1 MQSVFPHCL
10 KRATILLLLLICT
23 AYGAAFAQGNLPE
36 LSSRRLLNDLQ
47 VTVAHTRNSGD
58 AVTMGLV
65 LRYGSAFDPEG
76 KGGLAYLVSRMLMK
90 ATTDRS
96 AEDIQS
102 ELEYLGA
109 SVEVSC
115 DWDGMRILLRAPT
128 ASFERSLLLFYQIVG
143 EAHFEEED
151 FAAVKQSILEEL
163 QKPPDPR
170 KRIHDQLEAV
180 LFQGTTYARPLMGT
194 TESVNALTMGDVRYF
209 YRRFFSPNQAAL
221 GIVGNIDPTT
231 AHPRIARIWG
241 VWVRSDE
248 IPFTFTRPK
257 SLAGMEVYAEN
268 DPGSPAAQF
277 IIGGMF
283 PRHEDPEYVNALL
296 AIRIL
301 QERLNR
307 LLPTSLLTVGAE
319 GRRLA
324 SPFYIQGQAAAEQA
338 LDQVRDIHAVINEM
352 KQSPVTDEELAAAQR
367 QLTQEFSER
376 LGIVDGLCNILLDA
390 ELYRLGSNYISF
402 FLDRVKRSDANVI
415 QKAVNSWV
423 LAGGEVFLI
432 RGPIPVLK
440 TGLESLGTVRPL
452 AP

>member
-1 MQSVFPHCL
+1 MRSVLPHYWQ
-10 KRATILLLLLICT
+10 RATIFLFLFCT
-23 AYGAAFAQGNLPE
+23 TCGMALAQGNLPE
-36 LSSRRLLNDLQ
+36 LSSKRLLNDLN
-47 VTVAHTRNSGD
+47 VTVARTQNFGD
-58 AVTMGLV
+58 TMTMGLV
-65 LRYGSAFDPEG
+65 LRYGSTFDPEG
-76 KGGLAYLVSRMLMK
+76 KGGLAYLVSQMLMK

-96 AEDIQS
+96 AADIQS

-109 SVEVSC
+109 SVEVNC
-115 DWDGMRILLRAPT
+115 DWDGIRILLRAPT

-151 FAAVKQSILEEL
+151 FDAVKQSIIEEL

-194 TESVNALTMGDVRYF
+194 TESVSALTMGDVRYF

-221 GIVGNIDPTT
+221 EIVGNIDPVM

-241 VWVRSDE
+241 VWVRNDE
-248 IPFTFTRPK
+248 IPFAFTRPR
-257 SLAGMEVYAEN
+257 SPAGMEIYAEN

-338 LDQVRDIHAVINEM
+338 LDQVRDIHAVIDEM
-352 KQSPVTDEELAAAQR
+352 KQSSVTDEELAAAQR
-367 QLTQEFSER
+367 QLTREFNER
-376 LGIVDGLCNILLDA
+376 LGTADGLCNVLLDA

-402 FLDRVKRSDANVI
+402 FLDRVQRNDAAMV

-423 LAGGEVFLI
+423 LAGGQVFLI
-432 RGPIPVLK
+432 RGPIPVLRN
-440 TGLESLGTVRPL
+440 GLENLGTVRPL